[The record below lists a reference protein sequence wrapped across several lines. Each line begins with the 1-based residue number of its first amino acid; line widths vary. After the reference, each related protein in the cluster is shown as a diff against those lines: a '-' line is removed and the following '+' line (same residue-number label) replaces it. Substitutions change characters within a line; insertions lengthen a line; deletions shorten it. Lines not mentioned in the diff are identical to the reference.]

1 MNLNRMLKGALALTI
16 ALFSGL
22 TVHAQRTFTIKGQM
36 AKDKQGQIILTYPD
50 GDKRKADTLKVVN
63 GSFLFKGEVS
73 RPCYA
78 TLDLNRP
85 EMSSRP
91 AASQFDRQDFYLE
104 ATAITVTGDDKI
116 KAALI
121 KGGKSQIEFAE
132 LMMQY
137 KPLQEENAGLNEKMA
152 AYRQDMNEAGIKEV
166 QEAARIVTLKRAKI
180 DSTLIKNHPDSF
192 VAFDL
197 WAKKMRSTIDPVI
210 EPAFLHFT
218 PAIRN
223 SREGKIIGE
232 KIAKAKML
240 DVGRQAPDF
249 TLKDTLGHPVSL
261 SSLRGKNVM
270 LCFWYNGFSSY
281 ETFAFN
287 LQRINRRLHD
297 KNLVIL
303 GVYYNSVN
311 KGSDKTE
318 YWKELLQRSGMNWL
332 NVEDIG
338 GIDYR
343 TGSVKSATATAYALG
358 PESLPIAYLIGPDGK
373 ILARHLA
380 LADNNLSK
388 TIGDLLK

>member
-1 MNLNRMLKGALALTI
+1 MRINKMLRRLLVFAIVLLFGLA
-16 ALFSGL
+16 
-22 TVHAQRTFTIKGQM
+22 VHAQHTFTIKGQM

-50 GDKRKADTLKVVN
+50 GDKRRADTVKVID
-63 GSFLFKGEVS
+63 GAFLFKGEVA

-91 AASQFDRQDFYLE
+91 TASQFDRQDFYLE
-104 ATAITVTGDDKI
+104 AATIIISGDDKI
-116 KAALI
+116 KTAVI
-121 KGGKSQIEFAE
+121 TGGKNQLEFSE
-132 LMMQY
+132 LMKMY
-137 KPLQEENAGLNEKMA
+137 KPLQDENAGLTEKMA
-152 AYRQDMNEAGIKEV
+152 AYRNDMNEAGIKEV
-166 QEAARIVTLKRAKI
+166 QEAAKIITIKRAKI
-180 DSTLIKNHPDSF
+180 DSAFIEKYPDSF

-197 WAKKMRSTIDPVI
+197 WAKKLRSTIDPVI

-223 SREGKIIGE
+223 SREGKIIGV
-232 KIAKAKML
+232 KIAQAKML
-240 DVGRQAPDF
+240 DVGRPAPDF
-249 TLKDTLGHPVSL
+249 TLKDTLGNPISL

-270 LCFWYNGFSSY
+270 LCFWYNGFTSY
-281 ETFAFN
+281 ETFAYN

-297 KNLVIL
+297 KNFVIF

-311 KGSDKTE
+311 KGSDQIE
-318 YWKELLQRSGMNWL
+318 YWKDLLQKAGMNWI

-338 GIDYR
+338 GINWRSGDL
-343 TGSVKSATATAYALG
+343 KSATATAYALG
-358 PESLPIAYLIGPDGK
+358 PESLPMAYLIGPDGK